1 MTLTFDDAGPL
12 EDRPLPIDR
21 TPTPGDRVF
30 RTLAVSAGL
39 VSFFIIV
46 IALVMLTIR
55 SWPAIRPN
63 GLGFV
68 TKGIWAPGTGKF
80 GILGLLTGT
89 ILIAVL
95 ALAIAFPLAF
105 CTALFINE
113 YAPRRLRASLT
124 YAVDFMAALPSLIV
138 GLWGFFVLQKPLK
151 GVSKWLADNL
161 SVVPIFKHSKD
172 YSQSLFIAS
181 VAVAIMVLPIV
192 TAVMREIF
200 ARAPRDVCEAA
211 LALGGTRWGMI
222 RDAILPFGKSGMA
235 GAALLGLGRALG
247 ETIAVSLI
255 LTLVY
260 EPKLGVLSQGGG
272 SVAANIALRFAESK
286 LSDQALL
293 GSGLGLF
300 IVTLLTNL
308 AAQRVVQRS
317 RLA

>member
-1 MTLTFDDAGPL
+1 MTLTYDDA
-12 EDRPLPIDR
+12 DTYDDQPLPIDR
-21 TPTPGDRVF
+21 TPTSGDRVF
-30 RTLAVSAGL
+30 RLLSVSAGM
-39 VSFFIIV
+39 VSFFIISL
-46 IALVMLTIR
+46 ALVMLTVR

-63 GLGFV
+63 GIGFV

-89 ILIAVL
+89 VLIAVV
-95 ALAIAFPLAF
+95 ALVIAFPLAF

-113 YAPRRLRASLT
+113 YAPRRLRPWLT
-124 YAVDFMAALPSLIV
+124 YSVDFMAALPSLIV

-151 GVSKWLADNL
+151 GVAKWLADNL
-161 SVVPIFKHSKD
+161 SVVPIFKQSKD
-172 YSQSLFIAS
+172 YSQSIFIAS
-181 VAVAIMVLPIV
+181 VAVAIMVLPII
-192 TAVMREIF
+192 TSVMREIF
-200 ARAPRDVCEAA
+200 ARAPREVCEGA

-222 RDAILPFGKSGMA
+222 RDAILPFGRSGMA

-255 LTLVY
+255 LALTY
-260 EPKLGVLSQGGG
+260 EPKLNVLSQGGG

-286 LSDQALL
+286 QGDQALL

-317 RLA
+317 RVG